1 MNATNMSAGDW
12 LREKRKKALLG
23 LRKFSLL
30 IGDLPSNVCNIEN
43 GNRQPWQ
50 NEAKLRKVAEVLGI
64 RENSEDWD
72 TLFGIVK
79 RPNQPPADLISYMNH
94 PLVPTL
100 LRTIGEYQLSE
111 DDLQKVLKYVKT
123 KFGKGRK
130 DGDDR

>member
-1 MNATNMSAGDW
+1 MNASTTSPGEW
-12 LREKRKKALLG
+12 LKEKRKNALLG

-79 RPNQPPADLISYMNH
+79 RPNQPPADLN
-94 PLVPTL
+94 
-100 LRTIGEYQLSE
+100 
-111 DDLQKVLKYVKT
+111 K
-123 KFGKGRK
+123 
-130 DGDDR
+130 